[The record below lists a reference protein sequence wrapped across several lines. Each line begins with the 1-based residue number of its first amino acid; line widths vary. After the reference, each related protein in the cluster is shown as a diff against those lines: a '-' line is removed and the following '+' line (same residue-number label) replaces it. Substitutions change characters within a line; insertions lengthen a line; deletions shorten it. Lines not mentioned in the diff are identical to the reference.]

1 MNINNIYNEKG
12 QPLQKMIEEY
22 ILTYYN
28 LDMENN
34 YEYN

>member
-1 MNINNIYNEKG
+1 MNIKSIYNKEG
-12 QPLQKMIEEY
+12 QTLQKIIEEY

-34 YEYN
+34 I